1 MKEFRVPGSLAVVF
15 EVLFTFKGSKKH
27 RFHRQAVW
35 RRRLPGADRQPSQ
48 TAIQI
53 ATPLKALH
61 PRPETPR
68 NLARVGFL

>member
-1 MKEFRVPGSLAVVF
+1 MKEFRVPRSLAVVF

-53 ATPLKALH
+53 ATP
-61 PRPETPR
+61 
-68 NLARVGFL
+68 